1 MHKLTTTQ
9 IIFNIFLCITFLLGL
24 YFTLYFD
31 YIEPTNVENMETIK
45 ADTDSCPDL
54 LIKKGNVLLLYDTN
68 IPTSDT
74 NPIPF
79 YNLDEYINYLEV
91 QKQNG
96 KNCPVLFVQEE
107 NNTQGQDVYK
117 IRPSPFHLQG
127 GLPSEINQTDS
138 IDPIEHVDSNRTSST
153 YNKNTYPGFDPYS
166 QEIGV
171 FTDLDEVHDSTGS
184 KRISDNPMDSNWA
197 GNTYTQ
203 QLIDSGKYVE
213 NEITRPKFF
222 EPKTVFFPSIKSAGS
237 PPKDFL

>member
-31 YIEPTNVENMETIK
+31 YIEPTNVENLETIK
-45 ADTDSCPDL
+45 ADIDSCPDL

-127 GLPSEINQTDS
+127 GLPSETNQTDS
-138 IDPIEHVDSNRTSST
+138 IEPVQHVDSNRTSST
-153 YNKNTYPGFDPYS
+153 YNKDTYPGFDPYS

-171 FTDLDEVHDSTGS
+171 FTDLDVVHDSTGS

-203 QLIDSGKYVE
+203 QMIDSGKYVE
-213 NEITRPKFF
+213 NEITRPKLF
-222 EPKTVFFPSIKSAGS
+222 EPKTVFFPSIKSAGV
-237 PPKDFL
+237 PPRDFL